1 MSVEYNSVIAAG
13 WRVESN
19 KAILYPELDE
29 HFIFE
34 ADGTDWMIAGV
45 PVVRNENPGTSV
57 PIDSTKLNL
66 EQIEILSKI
75 ANAFGFNY
83 STAQLFLVNQVC

>member
-1 MSVEYNSVIAAG
+1 MSVNYSSVIAAG
-13 WRVESN
+13 WKIESN
-19 KAILYPELDE
+19 KVILYPELDE
-29 HFIFE
+29 YFIFE
-34 ADGTDWMIAGV
+34 ADGTDWVIAGV
-45 PVVRNENPGTSV
+45 PVVRNVNPGTSV
-57 PIDSTKLNL
+57 PIDSTSLNL